1 MNDIQITGLT
11 RVVCPTPSTG
21 GHTILAYLDAHVEF
35 VTMKGAAFV
44 KLADGTVTIWEP
56 LAKDDRVPKRSMRM
70 SGAKR
75 REVAQAA
82 LPMFRAMGGEVDD
95 LDDDRLDNLE
105 YGAVVPGVRLTGG

>member
-1 MNDIQITGLT
+1 MDDIQITGFSRSTSPEPNRHGDTILGYFDC
-11 RVVCPTPSTG
+11 RVEWLSIKGAALVKLSTG
-21 GHTILAYLDAHVEF
+21 GLT
-35 VTMKGAAFV
+35 T
-44 KLADGTVTIWEP
+44 WEP
-56 LAKDDRVPKRSMRM
+56 LGKDDRVPRRSMRM

-95 LDDDRLDNLE
+95 QLDKME